1 MMRKLLFHFFL
12 LFVIAIQAQQNIA
25 FSFGETPQTLMLNP
39 GSETNYKSHYGI
51 PALSNFQFTIGNTG
65 FQMGDLFSNDSRSF
79 NEKFE
84 KVLNQLEPDDYIN
97 LNTKIDVLSFGYRYN
112 NKTYISVGFYE
123 ELDLMVYFP
132 KDAIEGLYYGND
144 PFFNRSFSISQAIM
158 KADLMGVL
166 HAGISKKIDE
176 KLTIGGRFKIYSS
189 SLNVETNNNSGSITT
204 TTNNINISRLTLQNL
219 DAEVRTSGIDNF
231 DEDVL
236 SNTLL
241 GGNLGIGFDVGLTY
255 HFSPQIEFTGSILDL
270 GFVKHSKNTRNFSAK
285 GNYVLDGIN
294 FEYNS
299 DDPIDY
305 WKQLEQDIDARI
317 PNEETEDA
325 YTSWRPMKLNAALKY
340 SFGERRNKFCYTKTH
355 KQYYYNSIGFQ
366 MHTIMRPLKPQFSF
380 TSFYEKSLSQKIH
393 TKFTHT
399 INDYS
404 STIFG
409 AGASLQLGKLH
420 VFGALDNVLG
430 VRDLSTLNTISLNF
444 GLNIIIN

>member
-1 MMRKLLFHFFL
+1 MMRKIIFHFFL
-12 LFVIAIQAQQNIA
+12 LFVIAIQAQQHIA

-39 GSETNYKSHYGI
+39 GSETNYKSHFGI
-51 PALSNFQFTIGNTG
+51 PVLSNFQLTIGNTG
-65 FQMGDLFSNDSRSF
+65 FQMGDLFSNDSRPF

-84 KVLNQLEPDDYIN
+84 KVLEQLSPDDYIN
-97 LNTKIDVLSFGYRYN
+97 LNTKIDVLNFGYRYN

-132 KDAIEGLYYGND
+132 EDAIEGLYFGND

-219 DAEVRTSGIDNF
+219 DAGVSTSGIDNIE
-231 DEDVL
+231 EDVL
-236 SNTLL
+236 SNTFL

-285 GNYVLDGIN
+285 GNYVFDGIN

-299 DDPIDY
+299 DDLIDY
-305 WKQLEQDIDARI
+305 LKQLGQDIDARI
-317 PNEETEDA
+317 PSEETGDA

>member
-1 MMRKLLFHFFL
+1 M
-12 LFVIAIQAQQNIA
+12 LFVIAVQAQQHIA

-51 PALSNFQFTIGNTG
+51 PVLSNFQLTIGNTG

-97 LNTKIDVLSFGYRYN
+97 LNTKVDVLSFGYRYN
-112 NKTYISVGFYE
+112 NKTYISGGFYE

-204 TTNNINISRLTLQNL
+204 TTNNTNITRLTLQNL
-219 DAEVRTSGIDNF
+219 DAGVSTSGIDNIE
-231 DEDVL
+231 EDVL
-236 SNTLL
+236 SNTFL

-299 DDPIDY
+299 DDPINY

-317 PNEETEDA
+317 PNEENEDA
-325 YTSWRPMKLNAALKY
+325 YTSWRPMKINAALKY

-366 MHTIMRPLKPQFSF
+366 IHTIMRPLKPQFSF

>member
-1 MMRKLLFHFFL
+1 M
-12 LFVIAIQAQQNIA
+12 LFVIAIQAQQHIA
-25 FSFGETPQTLMLNP
+25 FSFGETPQTLLLNP

-51 PALSNFQFTIGNTG
+51 PVLSNFQLTIGNTG

-84 KVLNQLEPDDYIN
+84 KVLNQLSPDDYIN

-123 ELDLMVYFP
+123 ELDMMVYFP

-158 KADLMGVL
+158 KADLIGVL

-204 TTNNINISRLTLQNL
+204 TTNNTNITRLTLQNL
-219 DAEVRTSGIDNF
+219 DAGVSTSGIDNF
-231 DEDVL
+231 
-236 SNTLL
+236 TLL
-241 GGNLGIGFDVGLTY
+241 GGNFGIGFDVGLTY
-255 HFSPQIEFTGSILDL
+255 HFSPQLEFTGSILDL
-270 GFVKHSKNTRNFSAK
+270 GFIKHSKNTRNFTVK

-294 FEYNS
+294 FEYNP
-299 DDPIDY
+299 DNPIDY
-305 WKQLEQDIDARI
+305 WKQLEQDFDASI
-317 PNEETEDA
+317 PSEETEDA

-366 MHTIMRPLKPQFSF
+366 IHTIMRPLKPQFSF

-393 TKFTHT
+393 AKFTHT

-409 AGASLQLGKLH
+409 AGVSLQLGKLH

-430 VRDLSTLNTISLNF
+430 VRDLSTLNNISLNF

>member
-1 MMRKLLFHFFL
+1 MRKILFYFFL
-12 LFVIAIQAQQNIA
+12 LFAIAMQAQQQIA
-25 FSFGETPQTLMLNP
+25 FSFGETPQTLLLNP
-39 GSETNYKSHYGI
+39 GSETNYKSHFGI
-51 PALSNFQFTIGNTG
+51 PVLSNFQLTIGNTG
-65 FQMGDLFSNDSRSF
+65 FQMGDLFSNDSRPF

-84 KVLNQLEPDDYIN
+84 KVLEQLSPDDYIN
-97 LNTKIDVLSFGYRYN
+97 LNTKIDVLNFGYRYN
-112 NKTYISVGFYE
+112 NKIYISVGFYE

-132 KDAIEGLYYGND
+132 KDAIEGLYFGND
-144 PFFNRSFSISQAIM
+144 PFFNRSFSVSQAIM
-158 KADLMGVL
+158 KADLLGVL

-204 TTNNINISRLTLQNL
+204 TTNTTNITRLTLQNL
-219 DAEVRTSGIDNF
+219 DAEVSTSGLDNF
-231 DEDVL
+231 
-236 SNTLL
+236 SLL
-241 GGNLGIGFDVGLTY
+241 GGNLGVGFDVGLTY

-270 GFVKHSKNTRNFSAK
+270 GFVKHSKNTRNFTAK

-294 FEYNS
+294 FEYNP

-305 WKQLEQDIDARI
+305 WEQLSNDFKARI

-380 TSFYEKSLSQKIH
+380 TSFYEKSLSQKIY

>member
-1 MMRKLLFHFFL
+1 M
-12 LFVIAIQAQQNIA
+12 LFVIAIQAQQHIA

-51 PALSNFQFTIGNTG
+51 PVLSNFQLTIGNTG

-84 KVLNQLEPDDYIN
+84 KVLNQLSPDDYIN

-123 ELDLMVYFP
+123 ELDMMVYFP

-158 KADLMGVL
+158 KADLIGVL

-204 TTNNINISRLTLQNL
+204 TTNNTNITRLTLQNL
-219 DAEVRTSGIDNF
+219 DAGVSTSGIDNF
-231 DEDVL
+231 
-236 SNTLL
+236 TLL
-241 GGNLGIGFDVGLTY
+241 GGNFGIGFDVGLTY
-255 HFSPQIEFTGSILDL
+255 HFSPQLEFTGSILDL
-270 GFVKHSKNTRNFSAK
+270 GFIKHSKNTRNFTVK

-294 FEYNS
+294 FEYNP
-299 DDPIDY
+299 DNPIDY
-305 WKQLEQDIDARI
+305 WKQLEQDFDASI
-317 PNEETEDA
+317 PSEETEDA

-366 MHTIMRPLKPQFSF
+366 IHTIMRPLKPQFSF

-393 TKFTHT
+393 AKFTHT

-409 AGASLQLGKLH
+409 AGVSLQLGKLH

-430 VRDLSTLNTISLNF
+430 VRDLSTLNNISLNF

>member
-1 MMRKLLFHFFL
+1 MRKILFYFFL
-12 LFVIAIQAQQNIA
+12 LFAIAMQAQQQIA
-25 FSFGETPQTLMLNP
+25 FSFGETPQTLLLNP
-39 GSETNYKSHYGI
+39 GSETNYKSHFGI
-51 PALSNFQFTIGNTG
+51 PVLSNFQLTIGNTG
-65 FQMGDLFSNDSRSF
+65 FQMGDLFSNDSRPF

-84 KVLNQLEPDDYIN
+84 KVLEQLSPDDYIN
-97 LNTKIDVLSFGYRYN
+97 LNTKIDVLNFGYRYN
-112 NKTYISVGFYE
+112 NKIYISVGFYE

-144 PFFNRSFSISQAIM
+144 PFFNRSFSVSQAIM
-158 KADLMGVL
+158 KADLLGVL

-204 TTNNINISRLTLQNL
+204 TTNTTNISRLTLQNL
-219 DAEVRTSGIDNF
+219 DAEVSTSGVDNF
-231 DEDVL
+231 
-236 SNTLL
+236 SLL
-241 GGNLGIGFDVGLTY
+241 GGNLGVGFDVGLTY

-270 GFVKHSKNTRNFSAK
+270 GFVKHSKNTRNFTAK

-294 FEYNS
+294 FEYNP

-305 WKQLEQDIDARI
+305 WEQLSNDFKARI

>member
-1 MMRKLLFHFFL
+1 M
-12 LFVIAIQAQQNIA
+12 QAQQQIA
-25 FSFGETPQTLMLNP
+25 FSFGETPQTLLLNP
-39 GSETNYKSHYGI
+39 GSETNYKSHFGI
-51 PALSNFQFTIGNTG
+51 PVLSNFQLTIGNTG
-65 FQMGDLFSNDSRSF
+65 FQMGDLFSNDSRPF

-84 KVLNQLEPDDYIN
+84 KVLEQLSPDDYIN
-97 LNTKIDVLSFGYRYN
+97 LNTKIDVLNFGYRYN
-112 NKTYISVGFYE
+112 NKIYISVGFYE

-132 KDAIEGLYYGND
+132 KDAIEWLYYGND
-144 PFFNRSFSISQAIM
+144 PFFNRSFSVSQAIM
-158 KADLMGVL
+158 KADLLGVL

-204 TTNNINISRLTLQNL
+204 TTNTTNITRLTLQNL
-219 DAEVRTSGIDNF
+219 DAEVSTSGLDNF
-231 DEDVL
+231 
-236 SNTLL
+236 SLL
-241 GGNLGIGFDVGLTY
+241 GGNLGVGFDVGLTY

-270 GFVKHSKNTRNFSAK
+270 GFVKHSKNTRNFTAK

-294 FEYNS
+294 FEYNP

-305 WKQLEQDIDARI
+305 WEQLSNDFKARI

-380 TSFYEKSLSQKIH
+380 TSFYEKSLSQKIY

>member
-1 MMRKLLFHFFL
+1 M
-12 LFVIAIQAQQNIA
+12 LFVIAIQAQQHIA

-51 PALSNFQFTIGNTG
+51 PVLSNFQLTIGNTG

-112 NKTYISVGFYE
+112 NKTYISGGFYE

-204 TTNNINISRLTLQNL
+204 TTNNTNITRLTLQNL
-219 DAEVRTSGIDNF
+219 DAGVSTSGIDNIE
-231 DEDVL
+231 EDVL
-236 SNTLL
+236 SNTFL

-299 DDPIDY
+299 DDPINY

-317 PNEETEDA
+317 PNEENEDA
-325 YTSWRPMKLNAALKY
+325 YTSWRPMKINAALKY

-366 MHTIMRPLKPQFSF
+366 IHTIMRPLKPQFSF
-380 TSFYEKSLSQKIH
+380 TSFYEKSLSQKIN

>member
-1 MMRKLLFHFFL
+1 MMRKILFYFFL
-12 LFVIAIQAQQNIA
+12 LFAIAMQAQQQIA
-25 FSFGETPQTLMLNP
+25 FSFGETPQTLLLNP
-39 GSETNYKSHYGI
+39 GSETNYKSHFGI
-51 PALSNFQFTIGNTG
+51 PVLSNFQLTIGNTG
-65 FQMGDLFSNDSRSF
+65 FQMGDLFSNDSRPF

-84 KVLNQLEPDDYIN
+84 KVLEQLSPDDYIN
-97 LNTKIDVLSFGYRYN
+97 LNTKIDVLNFGYRYN
-112 NKTYISVGFYE
+112 NKIYISVGFYE

-132 KDAIEGLYYGND
+132 KDAIEWLYFGND
-144 PFFNRSFSISQAIM
+144 PFFNRSFSVSQAIM
-158 KADLMGVL
+158 KADLLGVL

-204 TTNNINISRLTLQNL
+204 TTNTTNITRLTLQNL
-219 DAEVRTSGIDNF
+219 DAEVSTSGVDNF
-231 DEDVL
+231 
-236 SNTLL
+236 SLL
-241 GGNLGIGFDVGLTY
+241 GGNLGVGFDVGLTY

-270 GFVKHSKNTRNFSAK
+270 GFVKHSKNTRNFTAK

-294 FEYNS
+294 FEYNP

-305 WKQLEQDIDARI
+305 WEQLSNDFKARI

-380 TSFYEKSLSQKIH
+380 TSFYEKSLSQKIY

>member
-1 MMRKLLFHFFL
+1 MRKILFYFFL
-12 LFVIAIQAQQNIA
+12 LFAIAMQAQQQIA
-25 FSFGETPQTLMLNP
+25 FSFGETPQTLLLNP
-39 GSETNYKSHYGI
+39 GSETNYKSHFGI
-51 PALSNFQFTIGNTG
+51 PVLSNFQLTIGNTG
-65 FQMGDLFSNDSRSF
+65 FQMGDLFSNDSRPF

-84 KVLNQLEPDDYIN
+84 KVLEQLSPDDYIN
-97 LNTKIDVLSFGYRYN
+97 LNTKIDVLNFGYRYN
-112 NKTYISVGFYE
+112 NKIYISVGFYE

-144 PFFNRSFSISQAIM
+144 PFFNRSFSVSQAIM
-158 KADLMGVL
+158 KADLLGVL

-204 TTNNINISRLTLQNL
+204 TTNTTNISRLTLQNL
-219 DAEVRTSGIDNF
+219 DAEVSTSGLDNF
-231 DEDVL
+231 
-236 SNTLL
+236 SLL
-241 GGNLGIGFDVGLTY
+241 GGNLGVGFDVGLTY

-270 GFVKHSKNTRNFSAK
+270 GFVKHSKNTRNFTAK

-294 FEYNS
+294 FEYNP

-305 WKQLEQDIDARI
+305 WEQLSNDFKARI

-366 MHTIMRPLKPQFSF
+366 VHTIMRPLKPQFSF

>member
-1 MMRKLLFHFFL
+1 MKKYILFL
-12 LFVIAIQAQQNIA
+12 ILAITTSINAQQQLS
-25 FSFGETPQTLMLNP
+25 FSFGEIPQNLMLNP
-39 GSETNYKSHYGI
+39 GAETNFKSHYGI
-51 PALSNFQFTIGNTG
+51 PVFSNFQLTIGNTG

-84 KVLNQLEPDDYIN
+84 KVLDQLSPDDYIN
-97 LNTKIDVLSFGYRYN
+97 LNTKVDVLSFGYRYD
-112 NKTYISVGFYE
+112 NKTYISIGFYE

-158 KADLMGVL
+158 KADILGVL
-166 HAGISKKIDE
+166 HAGMSRKVDE
-176 KLTIGGRFKIYSS
+176 KLTIGGRVKIYSS

-219 DAEVRTSGIDNF
+219 DAEIRTSGIADSN
-231 DEDVL
+231 DVF

-241 GGNLGIGFDVGLTY
+241 GGNLGLGFDVGLTY
-255 HFSPQIEFTGSILDL
+255 HFSPQLEFTGSIIDV
-270 GFVKHSKNTRNFSAK
+270 GFIKYSKNIRNFTAK
-285 GNYVLDGIN
+285 GNYILDGIN

-299 DDPIDY
+299 DDPLDY
-305 WKQLEQDIDARI
+305 WEQLEEDLNVNV
-317 PNEETEDA
+317 PTEETENA

-366 MHTIMRPLKPQFSF
+366 IHTIMRPLKPQFSF
-380 TSFYEKSLSQKIH
+380 TSFYEKSLSKKIH

-404 STIFG
+404 AAIFG
-409 AGASLQLGKLH
+409 VATSLQVGKLNI
-420 VFGALDNVLG
+420 FGVLDNILAVTD
-430 VRDLSTLNTISLNF
+430 VASANNISLNF
-444 GLNIIIN
+444 GFNIVID

>member
-1 MMRKLLFHFFL
+1 MRKILFYFFL
-12 LFVIAIQAQQNIA
+12 LFAIAMESQQQIA

-39 GSETNYKSHYGI
+39 GSETNYKSHFGI
-51 PALSNFQFTIGNTG
+51 PVLSNFQLTIGNTG
-65 FQMGDLFSNDSRSF
+65 FQIGDLFSNDSRPF

-84 KVLNQLEPDDYIN
+84 KVLEQLSPDDYIN
-97 LNTKIDVLSFGYRYN
+97 LNTKIDVLNFGYRYN

-132 KDAIEGLYYGND
+132 KDVIEGLYYGND

-158 KADLMGVL
+158 KADLIGVL

-189 SLNVETNNNSGSITT
+189 SLNVETNNNSGSIVTT
-204 TTNNINISRLTLQNL
+204 INNTNITRLTLQNL
-219 DAEVRTSGIDNF
+219 DAEVRTSGIDNI

-241 GGNLGIGFDVGLTY
+241 GGNLGIGFDIGLTY
-255 HFSPQIEFTGSILDL
+255 HFSPQLEFTGSILDL
-270 GFVKHSKNTRNFSAK
+270 GFVKHSKNTRNFTAK

-294 FEYNS
+294 FEHTS

-317 PNEETEDA
+317 PTEETQDS

-393 TKFTHT
+393 TKFSHT

-409 AGASLQLGKLH
+409 AGVSMQLGKLNI
-420 VFGALDNVLG
+420 FGALDNVLG
-430 VRDLSTLNTISLNF
+430 VRDVSTLNNISLNF
-444 GLNIIIN
+444 GLNIIID

>member
-1 MMRKLLFHFFL
+1 MRKILFYFFL
-12 LFVIAIQAQQNIA
+12 LFAIAMQAQQQIA
-25 FSFGETPQTLMLNP
+25 FSFGETPQTLLLNP
-39 GSETNYKSHYGI
+39 GSETNYKSHFGI
-51 PALSNFQFTIGNTG
+51 PVLSNFQLTIGNTG
-65 FQMGDLFSNDSRSF
+65 FQMGDLFSNDSRPF

-84 KVLNQLEPDDYIN
+84 KVLEQLSPDDYIN
-97 LNTKIDVLSFGYRYN
+97 LNTKIDVLNFGYRYN
-112 NKTYISVGFYE
+112 NKIYISVGFYE

-132 KDAIEGLYYGND
+132 KDAIEGLYFGND
-144 PFFNRSFSISQAIM
+144 PFFNRSFSVSQAIM
-158 KADLMGVL
+158 KADLLGVL

-204 TTNNINISRLTLQNL
+204 TTNTTNITRLTLQNL
-219 DAEVRTSGIDNF
+219 DAEVSTSGVDNF
-231 DEDVL
+231 
-236 SNTLL
+236 SLL
-241 GGNLGIGFDVGLTY
+241 GGNLGVGFDVGLTY

-270 GFVKHSKNTRNFSAK
+270 GFVKHSKNTRNFTAK

-294 FEYNS
+294 FEYNP

-305 WKQLEQDIDARI
+305 WEQLSNDFKARI

>member
-1 MMRKLLFHFFL
+1 MMRKILFYFFL
-12 LFVIAIQAQQNIA
+12 LFAIAMQAQQQIA
-25 FSFGETPQTLMLNP
+25 FSFGETPQTLLLNP
-39 GSETNYKSHYGI
+39 GSETNYKSHFGI
-51 PALSNFQFTIGNTG
+51 PVLSNFQLTIGNTG
-65 FQMGDLFSNDSRSF
+65 FQMGDLFSNDSRPF

-84 KVLNQLEPDDYIN
+84 KVLEQLSPDDYIN
-97 LNTKIDVLSFGYRYN
+97 LNTKIDVLNFGYRYN
-112 NKTYISVGFYE
+112 NKIYISVGFYE

-144 PFFNRSFSISQAIM
+144 PFFNRSFSVSQAIM
-158 KADLMGVL
+158 KADLLGVL

-204 TTNNINISRLTLQNL
+204 TTNTTNITRLTLQNL
-219 DAEVRTSGIDNF
+219 DAEVSTSGLDNF
-231 DEDVL
+231 
-236 SNTLL
+236 SLL
-241 GGNLGIGFDVGLTY
+241 GGNLGVGFDVGLTY

-270 GFVKHSKNTRNFSAK
+270 GFVKHSKNTRNFTAK

-294 FEYNS
+294 FEYNP

-305 WKQLEQDIDARI
+305 WEQLSNDFKARI

>member
-1 MMRKLLFHFFL
+1 MRKILFYFFL
-12 LFVIAIQAQQNIA
+12 LFAIAMQAQQQIA
-25 FSFGETPQTLMLNP
+25 FSFGETPQTLLLNP
-39 GSETNYKSHYGI
+39 GSETNYKSHFGI
-51 PALSNFQFTIGNTG
+51 PVLSNFQLTIGNTG
-65 FQMGDLFSNDSRSF
+65 FQMGDLFSNDSRPF

-84 KVLNQLEPDDYIN
+84 KVLEQLSPDDYIN
-97 LNTKIDVLSFGYRYN
+97 LNTKIDVLNFGYRYN
-112 NKTYISVGFYE
+112 NKIYISVGFYE

-144 PFFNRSFSISQAIM
+144 PFFNRSFSVSQAIM
-158 KADLMGVL
+158 KADLLGVL

-204 TTNNINISRLTLQNL
+204 TTNTTNISRLTLQNL
-219 DAEVRTSGIDNF
+219 DAEVSTSGLDNF
-231 DEDVL
+231 
-236 SNTLL
+236 SLL
-241 GGNLGIGFDVGLTY
+241 GGNLGVGFDVGLTY

-270 GFVKHSKNTRNFSAK
+270 GFVKHSKNTRNFTAK

-294 FEYNS
+294 FEYNP

-305 WKQLEQDIDARI
+305 WEQLSNDFKARI

>member
-1 MMRKLLFHFFL
+1 MMRKILFYFFL
-12 LFVIAIQAQQNIA
+12 LFAIAMQAQQQIA
-25 FSFGETPQTLMLNP
+25 FSFGETPQTLLLNP
-39 GSETNYKSHYGI
+39 GSETNYKSHFGI
-51 PALSNFQFTIGNTG
+51 PVLSNFQLTIGNTG
-65 FQMGDLFSNDSRSF
+65 FQMGDLFSNDSRPF

-84 KVLNQLEPDDYIN
+84 KVLEQLSPDDYIN
-97 LNTKIDVLSFGYRYN
+97 LNTKIDVLNFGYRYN
-112 NKTYISVGFYE
+112 NKIYISVGFYE

-144 PFFNRSFSISQAIM
+144 PFFNRSFSVSQAIM
-158 KADLMGVL
+158 KADLLGVL

-204 TTNNINISRLTLQNL
+204 TTNTTNITRLTLQNL
-219 DAEVRTSGIDNF
+219 DAEVSTSGVDNF
-231 DEDVL
+231 
-236 SNTLL
+236 SLL
-241 GGNLGIGFDVGLTY
+241 GGNLGVGFDVGLTY

-270 GFVKHSKNTRNFSAK
+270 GFVKHSKNTRNFTAK

-294 FEYNS
+294 FEYNP

-305 WKQLEQDIDARI
+305 WEQLSNDFKARI

-380 TSFYEKSLSQKIH
+380 TSFYEKSLSQKIY

>member
-1 MMRKLLFHFFL
+1 MRKILFYFFL
-12 LFVIAIQAQQNIA
+12 LFAIAMQAQQQIA
-25 FSFGETPQTLMLNP
+25 FSFGETPQTLLLNP
-39 GSETNYKSHYGI
+39 GSETNYKSHFGI
-51 PALSNFQFTIGNTG
+51 PVLSNFQLTIGNTG
-65 FQMGDLFSNDSRSF
+65 FQMGDLFSNDSRPF

-84 KVLNQLEPDDYIN
+84 KVLEQLSPDDYIN
-97 LNTKIDVLSFGYRYN
+97 LNTKIDVLNFGYRYN
-112 NKTYISVGFYE
+112 NKIYISVGFYE

-144 PFFNRSFSISQAIM
+144 PFFNRSFSVSQAIM
-158 KADLMGVL
+158 KADLLGVL

-204 TTNNINISRLTLQNL
+204 TTNTTNITRLTLQNL
-219 DAEVRTSGIDNF
+219 DAEVSTSGLDNF
-231 DEDVL
+231 
-236 SNTLL
+236 SLL
-241 GGNLGIGFDVGLTY
+241 GGNLGVGFDVGLTY

-270 GFVKHSKNTRNFSAK
+270 GFVKHSKNTRNFTAK

-294 FEYNS
+294 FEYNP

-305 WKQLEQDIDARI
+305 WEQLSNDFKARI

>member
-1 MMRKLLFHFFL
+1 MRKILFYFFL
-12 LFVIAIQAQQNIA
+12 LFAIAMQAQQQIA
-25 FSFGETPQTLMLNP
+25 FSFGETPQTLLLNP
-39 GSETNYKSHYGI
+39 GSETNYKSHFGI
-51 PALSNFQFTIGNTG
+51 PVLSNFQLTIGNTG
-65 FQMGDLFSNDSRSF
+65 FQMGDLFSNDSRPF

-84 KVLNQLEPDDYIN
+84 KVLEQLSPDDYIN
-97 LNTKIDVLSFGYRYN
+97 LNTKIDVLNFGYRYN
-112 NKTYISVGFYE
+112 NKIYISVGFYE

-144 PFFNRSFSISQAIM
+144 PFFNRSFSVSQAIM
-158 KADLMGVL
+158 KADLLGVL

-204 TTNNINISRLTLQNL
+204 TTNTTNITRLTLQNL
-219 DAEVRTSGIDNF
+219 DAEVSTSGVDNF
-231 DEDVL
+231 
-236 SNTLL
+236 SLL
-241 GGNLGIGFDVGLTY
+241 GGNLGVGFDVGLTY

-270 GFVKHSKNTRNFSAK
+270 GFVKHSKNTRNFTAK

-294 FEYNS
+294 FEYNP

-305 WKQLEQDIDARI
+305 WEQLSNDFKARI

-366 MHTIMRPLKPQFSF
+366 VHTIMRPLKPQFSF

>member
-1 MMRKLLFHFFL
+1 MMRKILFYFFL
-12 LFVIAIQAQQNIA
+12 LFAIAMESQQQIA

-39 GSETNYKSHYGI
+39 GSETNYKSHFGI
-51 PALSNFQFTIGNTG
+51 PVLSNFHLTIGNTG
-65 FQMGDLFSNDSRSF
+65 FQMGDLFSNDSRPF

-84 KVLNQLEPDDYIN
+84 KVLEQLSPDDYIN
-97 LNTKIDVLSFGYRYN
+97 LNTKIDVLNFGFRYN

-132 KDAIEGLYYGND
+132 KDAIEGLYYGNN

-158 KADLMGVL
+158 KADLIGVL

-189 SLNVETNNNSGSITT
+189 SLNVETNNNSGSIVT
-204 TTNNINISRLTLQNL
+204 TTNTTNISRLTLQNL

-231 DEDVL
+231 
-236 SNTLL
+236 TLL
-241 GGNLGIGFDVGLTY
+241 GGNLGVGFDVGLTY

-270 GFVKHSKNTRNFSAK
+270 GFIKHSKNTRNFTAI

-294 FEYNS
+294 FEYNP

-305 WKQLEQDIDARI
+305 WEQLSIDFKARI

-366 MHTIMRPLKPQFSF
+366 IHTIMRPLKPQFSF